1 MFSSFFSLLIITKV
15 MKKVNCIIIIIF
27 YVFMFFQDSSA
38 TNLYSWNYLNSPLP
52 RLNIWSFP
60 VDSSGQMWIPNY
72 NGGIFRTD
80 TYSWQL
86 IDTNNSDIPS
96 FYINQV
102 IVDNKN
108 NKWMGSSRG
117 LIKYDDKTWVLF
129 NHENSTLPSAKFLYP
144 LFVDKENNLWIGF
157 QVSNINSG
165 IIRYDGIN
173 SQIFDVNNSGLLSNS
188 VTSMAQDIDGT
199 YWFGTEEGIVS
210 FDGSNWKT
218 FFREYRK
225 PYDSIAWSMC
235 IDSVGTKYFATW
247 SCIIVLKDNKIS
259 YIDTTTTKFYFGA
272 FRSIVIDKKNN
283 IWVGTYT
290 SLAKYDGK
298 DFKAVYGPAENVV
311 VDSHNNKWFVTRDD
325 YLVCDNLVVYNEDGL
340 QGINGIEE
348 NFISKDETQMIYPN
362 PASDFIEISV
372 GAQLAVS
379 DQSEIRIFNIYGQT
393 VLFVGAIHELPLQI
407 DVSGLAPGMYF
418 VRIGDKVQKFIKL

>member
-1 MFSSFFSLLIITKV
+1 MNKAHFIKTVLLLSLLWLNV
-15 MKKVNCIIIIIF
+15 
-27 YVFMFFQDSSA
+27 SSA
-38 TNLYSWNYLNSPLP
+38 TNIYSWNYFNSPLP

-60 VDSSGQMWIPNY
+60 VDSSGLMWIPNY

-86 IDTNNSDIPS
+86 IDTSNSDIPS
-96 FYINQV
+96 NYINN
-102 IVDNKN
+102 ILVDNKN
-108 NKWMGSSRG
+108 NKWMGSIG
-117 LIKYDDKTWVLF
+117 LIKYNDKEWQLF
-129 NHENSTLPSAKFLYP
+129 NETNSTIPAGKVTPLY
-144 LFVDKENNLWIGF
+144 FDRNN
-157 QVSNINSG
+157 NIWLTYKINTIASG
-165 IIRYDGIN
+165 IIKFDGIN

>member
-1 MFSSFFSLLIITKV
+1 
-15 MKKVNCIIIIIF
+15 
-27 YVFMFFQDSSA
+27 
-38 TNLYSWNYLNSPLP
+38 
-52 RLNIWSFP
+52 
-60 VDSSGQMWIPNY
+60 MWIPNY

-86 IDTNNSDIPS
+86 IDTSNSDIPS
-96 FYINQV
+96 NYINN
-102 IVDNKN
+102 ILVDNKN
-108 NKWMGSSRG
+108 NKWMGSIG
-117 LIKYDDKTWVLF
+117 LIKYNDKEWQLF
-129 NHENSTLPSAKFLYP
+129 NETNSTIPAGKVTPLY
-144 LFVDKENNLWIGF
+144 FDRNN
-157 QVSNINSG
+157 NIWLTYKINTIASG
-165 IIRYDGIN
+165 IIKFDGIN

-372 GAQLAVS
+372 GTQLAVS
-379 DQSEIRIFNIYGQT
+379 EQSVIRIFNIYGQT
-393 VLFVGAIHELPLQI
+393 VLSVGAIHELPLRI
-407 DVSGLAPGMYF
+407 NISGLAPGMYF